1 MHKYNLL
8 YTIKFIKHVLTP
20 ESIYVTPLS
29 ETKMFIYINNTGA
42 YLHLTIIYVHHKRLA
57 KLSSRNGTMNFTSL
71 LILTSAF
78 IINLR
83 QTCQNILSVY
93 IMYNELHLYIL

>member
-1 MHKYNLL
+1 MHKYNML
-8 YTIKFIKHVLTP
+8 YTIKFIEHVLTP
-20 ESIYVTPLS
+20 ESIYVTPLC

-78 IINLR
+78 IKS
-83 QTCQNILSVY
+83 TADVPKHTLSIYYVQ
-93 IMYNELHLYIL
+93 